1 MLADEQSEYRGV
13 KDKKPLT
20 LEKKEH
26 ETLTLGKK
34 ATRAWE
40 KNGKRYMPHEW
51 AQQQTSA
58 SSVHSVVIF
67 LKLRNGLR
75 ILMFLAILSV

>member
-1 MLADEQSEYRGV
+1 M

-34 ATRAWE
+34 ATRAW
-40 KNGKRYMPHEW
+40 KKGRKKRFERFS
-51 AQQQTSA
+51 QRFCKILSA
-58 SSVHSVVIF
+58 ATQNIRFLSTFRSTAFSAHSVVF
-67 LKLRNGLR
+67 LFQNHQH
-75 ILMFLAILSV
+75 IP

>member
-1 MLADEQSEYRGV
+1 LRLLADEQSEYRGV

-34 ATRAWE
+34 ATRAW
-40 KNGKRYMPHEW
+40 KKGRKKD
-51 AQQQTSA
+51 
-58 SSVHSVVIF
+58 
-67 LKLRNGLR
+67 LKDFPKDFVR
-75 ILMFLAILSV
+75 F